1 MSSVNGVGSTPT
13 FEKYQGS
20 EKLAEKRVGEGS
32 KKQGPQGVSGAG
44 NQVGRRRLDVDGKRS
59 SAGAKAQKAD
69 PFKEILKML
78 KGLIETLSAMI
89 TKLGGSASGETSST
103 ATTTS
108 GGGSAAGGSSGTA
121 NSATTSGTK
130 TSLPSQP
137 NASQTA
143 ISSVGSAGTSSVG
156 NSGTTNSADA
166 SNGAATTDVDEVPS
180 SNTSGASSASA
191 TQNPSQNSA
200 IEAVGS
206 SNDDLSAREESEA
219 ALVTTPS
226 TTTVGDQRGE
236 GLQALKDETGAV
248 SVLTDDGFTIRADV
262 KDQAWTI
269 SGPDGFATRIWGD
282 PHVSES
288 DGDTWDFLKQS
299 TFIFGK
305 NKVTVE
311 VVPAQNGMTYSS
323 RISVYSGDDR
333 VTISGIET
341 NKPTIDAVARDGEQ
355 HDAQLSDG
363 DIFTRGNNTR
373 GESWSKNVD
382 GKKDVM
388 GH

>member
-1 MSSVNGVGSTPT
+1 MSSVNGLGSAPT

-20 EKLAEKRVGEGS
+20 EKLTDNRVEGIS
-32 KKQGPQGVSGAG
+32 KNQVPQGIRGAG
-44 NQVGRRRLDVDGKRS
+44 SRIGRERLDVDGKKS
-59 SAGAKAQKAD
+59 SASGKAQKAD
-69 PFKEILKML
+69 SFKEILKML
-78 KGLIETLSAMI
+78 KGLLETLSAMI
-89 TKLGGSASGETSST
+89 AKLSGSATTNSSSQSTPSQT
-103 ATTTS
+103 A
-108 GGGSAAGGSSGTA
+108 SSGTGSTNSSSVKDSTNATVAGDA
-121 NSATTSGTK
+121 NVSSASVNSGNEAAVSSTGSSTGSATGSDFPSTIETST
-130 TSLPSQP
+130 
-137 NASQTA
+137 
-143 ISSVGSAGTSSVG
+143 GTSSAQ
-156 NSGTTNSADA
+156 GT
-166 SNGAATTDVDEVPS
+166 V
-180 SNTSGASSASA
+180 
-191 TQNPSQNSA
+191 
-200 IEAVGS
+200 I
-206 SNDDLSAREESEA
+206 SNDDLSVREESEST
-219 ALVTTPS
+219 VVSSTS
-226 TTTVGDQRGE
+226 TTSTSNQKGE

-299 TFIFGK
+299 TFLFGK

-311 VVPAQNGMTYSS
+311 VVPAGNGLTYSS
-323 RISVYSGDDR
+323 RISVYSGDER

-341 NKPTIDAVARDGEQ
+341 NKPSIDAVARDGEK

-363 DIFTRGNNTR
+363 VIFTRGSNTR
-373 GESWSKNVD
+373 GESWSQTVD

>member
-20 EKLAEKRVGEGS
+20 EKLPEKRVGAGS
-32 KKQGPQGVSGAG
+32 KNQGSQGVGGAG
-44 NQVGRRRLDVDGKRS
+44 SQISRRGLDGDGKK
-59 SAGAKAQKAD
+59 SAAGGKAQKAD
-69 PFKEILKML
+69 PFKQILKML
-78 KGLIETLSAMI
+78 KGLLEALNVMIAKLS
-89 TKLGGSASGETSST
+89 GSASSEAPSKAKTEATTNATNASSSGGVEAGGVSSSGATTSTGASTST
-103 ATTTS
+103 ATNAPPTNSDGVVLNSIGDTS
-108 GGGSAAGGSSGTA
+108 LTNTSE
-121 NSATTSGTK
+121 ATT
-130 TSLPSQP
+130 P
-137 NASQTA
+137 
-143 ISSVGSAGTSSVG
+143 V
-156 NSGTTNSADA
+156 TT
-166 SNGAATTDVDEVPS
+166 
-180 SNTSGASSASA
+180 ASSTDGLS
-191 TQNPSQNSA
+191 
-200 IEAVGS
+200 
-206 SNDDLSAREESEA
+206 DDLSVREESEA
-219 ALVTTPS
+219 TRAAIPATSNGEV
-226 TTTVGDQRGE
+226 QKGE

-269 SGPDGFATRIWGD
+269 LGPDGFATRIWGD
-282 PHVSES
+282 PHVTES

-299 TFIFGK
+299 TFLFGK

-311 VVPAQNGMTYSS
+311 VVPAGNGMTYSS

-333 VTISGIET
+333 VTISGIES

-363 DIFTRGNNTR
+363 IVFTRRENTR
-373 GESWSKNVD
+373 GESWSQMVD